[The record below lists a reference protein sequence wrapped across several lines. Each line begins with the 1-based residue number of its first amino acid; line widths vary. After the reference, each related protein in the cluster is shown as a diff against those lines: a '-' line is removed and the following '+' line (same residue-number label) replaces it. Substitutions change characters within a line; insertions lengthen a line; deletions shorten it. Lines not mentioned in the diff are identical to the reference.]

1 MDDHPS
7 RPDNPGPTGPNTR
20 FHRTYD
26 LEPTID
32 VCGHDADAFA
42 GEKSVASALA
52 AATQGER
59 LLVVEC
65 YPGVSDEALELA
77 RRAFAPDVT
86 IRSEDAFPAPAEL
99 EARMRPYLTD
109 DRVRG
114 VMCPLDMEDFLDP
127 TALRALA
134 ERVRDALD
142 RGLRVLVYGVGA
154 TLVAPDADTLV
165 YCDLARWEIQRRY
178 RAGMPNFRADNAD
191 EDILRKV
198 KRGYFVEWRL
208 ADRRKEALLGRI
220 DWLLDTN
227 VPGLPRLVSGPALRD
242 ALSQVARRP
251 FRLVP
256 YFDPGVWGGHWM
268 QERFGL
274 DPASPNFA
282 WAFDGV
288 PEENSLYLR
297 FGDVRVEVPAM
308 DLTLARPREL
318 LGEPVLARF
327 GAEFPIRFDFLDTM
341 GGSNLSLQVH
351 PTADYIR
358 ERFAMPYT
366 QDESYYIMDA
376 GPGAAVYLGIRDDAD
391 PREMMAALRE
401 ADRGGA
407 PFDADRFVN
416 RFDAHRHDH
425 FLIPAGTPHC
435 AAANTV
441 VLEVSATPYNFT
453 FKMWDWGRVG
463 LDGRPRPIHLDDAE
477 RNIQWDRRTSWCREE
492 LVNAVAD
499 VASGDGWRE
508 ERTGLHELEFLETR
522 RITTSVPVE
531 RDATRGVRMLNLVDG
546 TSAVVES
553 PTGSFAPLEVHYAE
567 TFIVPAAAGRYVLRP
582 ACEGEEVALI
592 EAHVREA

>member
-1 MDDHPS
+1 MDDRPS
-7 RPDNPGPTGPNTR
+7 CPDNPGPATGP
-20 FHRTYD
+20 TYD

-154 TLVAPDADTLV
+154 TLVAPDAGTLV

-191 EDILRKV
+191 EDILRKA

-208 ADRRKEALLGRI
+208 ADRRKEALLGSI

-242 ALSQVARRP
+242 ALSQVVRRP

-268 QERFGL
+268 RERFGL

-401 ADRGGA
+401 ADRGGT
-407 PFDADRFVN
+407 PFDANRFVN